1 MPGFG
6 KGQPPCSVMDIP
18 TKIFFDT
25 EFSSLLD
32 PHLWSVGLV
41 TIDGQECY
49 VELDQESELG
59 RQRWASTPWD
69 VRESVADKFGLFPE
83 SIVGTEW
90 DLGQRVGGWLLDVA
104 QVSPGGRIELC
115 YDYGVDLDLL
125 VGVLEECNLWPQ
137 VRLVAGE
144 RNIARLCDGIGPEL
158 ASEAAFRML
167 RRRPQ
172 ALYRHHALADALALR
187 AAWRTWRL
195 AHDRGGDFL
204 QLLRVVGE
212 RQEGWL
218 YEWLAAP
225 ATALGGRVPLDV
237 LDEAE
242 GLQVV
247 VDALHRIEG
256 GCA

>member
-1 MPGFG
+1 MRPAF
-6 KGQPPCSVMDIP
+6 CTVMDAP
-18 TKIFFDT
+18 AKIFFDT

-41 TIDGQECY
+41 TLDGRECY
-49 VELDQESELG
+49 AELDTQSELG
-59 RQRWASTPWD
+59 RQRWARTPWD

-83 SIVGTEW
+83 AIVGTEW

-104 QVSPGGRIELC
+104 QGSPGGRIELC

-125 VGVLEECNLWPQ
+125 VGALEECNLWPQ

-172 ALYRHHALADALALR
+172 ALFRHHALADALALR
-187 AAWRTWRL
+187 AAWRTWCLVQERSV
-195 AHDRGGDFL
+195 DFL
-204 QLLRVVGE
+204 HLLRTVGDK
-212 RQEGWL
+212 REGSL
-218 YEWLAAP
+218 YEWLASP
-225 ATALGGRVPLDV
+225 SPELGGDTALDV
-237 LDEAE
+237 LEQAD
-242 GLQVV
+242 GLHLVI
-247 VDALHRIEG
+247 DALRRVG
-256 GCA
+256 RQLT